1 MTIVDRISALY
12 TFFCINFASGK
23 VEGQSLQ
30 NIQFVFKHLL
40 YLSNPNLQSQHCKQM
55 FLKNSTLYDKYLIL
69 PGIRRLVFVENI
81 ALRSWLAFFFFEF
94 SVFTIKSCLYL
105 HQTYT
110 TLPYRI

>member
-12 TFFCINFASGK
+12 KFFCINFAFGQ

-30 NIQFVFKHLL
+30 KIQFVFKHLL
-40 YLSNPNLQSQHCKQM
+40 YYLSNPNLQSQHCKQM

-81 ALRSWLAFFFFEF
+81 ALRSWLAVFFEF
-94 SVFTIKSCLYL
+94 SVFTIKSLYL

-110 TLPYRI
+110 TLPYWI

>member
-12 TFFCINFASGK
+12 KFFWINFAFSK

-30 NIQFVFKHLL
+30 KIQFVFKHLL

-69 PGIRRLVFVENI
+69 PGIRRLDFVENI
-81 ALRSWLAFFFFEF
+81 ALRSWLACFFVF

>member
-12 TFFCINFASGK
+12 KFFCFSFAFGK
-23 VEGQSLQ
+23 IEGQILQ
-30 NIQFVFKHLL
+30 KIKFVFKHLL

-81 ALRSWLAFFFFEF
+81 ALKSWLAVFFEF
-94 SVFTIKSCLYL
+94 PVFTIKSCLYL